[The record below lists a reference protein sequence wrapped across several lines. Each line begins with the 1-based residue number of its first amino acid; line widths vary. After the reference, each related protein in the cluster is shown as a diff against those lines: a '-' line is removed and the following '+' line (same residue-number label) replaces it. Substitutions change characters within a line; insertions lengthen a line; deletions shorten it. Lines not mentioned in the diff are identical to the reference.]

1 MKVSILIERGRV
13 REPWTAWRAEA
24 RFTPMPETADDCGAA
39 SPDDTT
45 LAAAREKVAN
55 LERALEHRM
64 DIGIACGILME
75 RFGQDRETAFTTLK
89 KISSHRNM
97 KLRLVAEQLAA
108 HGRLPAPPE
117 TAGEHE
123 ESPH

>member
-1 MKVSILIERGRV
+1 
-13 REPWTAWRAEA
+13 
-24 RFTPMPETADDCGAA
+24 MPETPDDCGAA

-45 LAAAREKVAN
+45 LEEAREKVAN

-75 RFGQDRETAFTTLK
+75 RFGQDRESAMGILK
-89 KISSHRNM
+89 RLSCNRNM
-97 KLRLVAEQLAA
+97 KLRLVAEQLAT

-117 TAGEHE
+117 TARDQDP
-123 ESPH
+123 SPR